1 MSKSDTAPSAAPRT
15 TTNWKAFQDAGLV
28 PVAVKCQAYHPIH
41 LNDVS
46 CHTKVPF
53 SAENLQRH
61 TAMEHGGAFQI
72 YLRKTD
78 GRPAKFWE
86 DLMVSGLEALDF
98 RCGSCKAKLR
108 FHPSSFMAHLKG
120 HRGITRQSYAEILR
134 DQPKAIGMVEVT
146 VGNTYGV
153 DVEETDEYE
162 SI

>member
-1 MSKSDTAPSAAPRT
+1 MSKTDTASPSRT

-28 PVAVKCQAYHPIH
+28 PVAIKCQAYHPIH

-46 CHTKVPF
+46 CHTKLTF
-53 SAENLQRH
+53 TAENLQRH

-86 DLMVSGLEALDF
+86 DLMASGLEANDL
-98 RCGSCKAKLR
+98 RCGSCKGSLR

-134 DQPKAIGMVEVT
+134 DQPKSIGMIEVT
-146 VGNTYGV
+146 VGAAYGV
-153 DVEETDEYE
+153 QAEESDEYE
-162 SI
+162 S